1 MAKKT
6 IKEIRLTFNEGDK
19 DIIEFL
25 NGKTS
30 KTGYIKDLIRL
41 HMLIEQSYLVNGVNV
56 KQDNVSCGTIKEE
69 SKVNDDFDFDLSDLN
84 L

>member
-1 MAKKT
+1 MATKK
-6 IKEIRLTFNEGDK
+6 EMRLTFNERDK

-41 HMLIEQSYLVNGVNV
+41 HMLIEQSYLANGVNV
-56 KQDNVSCGTIKEE
+56 EQGVSRETVKVEEKKQDE
-69 SKVNDDFDFDLSDLN
+69 FDFDLSDLN

>member
-1 MAKKT
+1 MAKT
-6 IKEIRLTFNEGDK
+6 IREVRLTFNEKDK

-41 HMLIEQSYLVNGVNV
+41 HMLIEQSYLANGVNV
-56 KQDNVSCGTIKEE
+56 EQSVSRETVKVEEKKQDEY
-69 SKVNDDFDFDLSDLN
+69 DFDLSDLG

>member
-6 IKEIRLTFNEGDK
+6 IKEIRLTFNEKDR

-25 NGKTS
+25 DNKTS

-41 HMLIEQSYLVNGVNV
+41 HMQIEQSYLANGVSVEQN
-56 KQDNVSCGTIKEE
+56 NVSCGTIKEE
-69 SKVNDDFDFDLSDLN
+69 NKVDDFDFSLDDLDL
-84 L
+84 

>member
-1 MAKKT
+1 MAKT
-6 IKEIRLTFNEGDK
+6 IREVRLTFNEKDK

-41 HMLIEQSYLVNGVNV
+41 HMQIEQSYLANGATIITDASRETVKV
-56 KQDNVSCGTIKEE
+56 EEKKQDE
-69 SKVNDDFDFDLSDLN
+69 FDFSLDDLN

>member
-1 MAKKT
+1 MAKT
-6 IKEIRLTFNEGDK
+6 IREVRLTFNERDK

-41 HMLIEQSYLVNGVNV
+41 HMQIEQSYLADGMNVEQSVSRETVNV
-56 KQDNVSCGTIKEE
+56 EEKKQDE
-69 SKVNDDFDFDLSDLN
+69 FDFDLSDLN

>member
-1 MAKKT
+1 MKKT
-6 IKEIRLTFNEGDK
+6 IKEVRLTFSEKDK

-30 KTGYIKDLIRL
+30 KTGYIKDLLRL
-41 HMLIEQSYLVNGVNV
+41 HMQIEQSYLANGVNV
-56 KQDNVSCGTIKEE
+56 KQDNVSRGTIKEDDKE
-69 SKVNDDFDFDLSDLN
+69 SDEFDFDLSDLN

>member
-1 MAKKT
+1 MAKT
-6 IKEIRLTFNEGDK
+6 IREVRLTFNERDK

-30 KTGYIKDLIRL
+30 KTAYIKDILRL
-41 HMLIEQSYLVNGVNV
+41 HMQIEQSYLANGVNV
-56 KQDNVSCGTIKEE
+56 EQSVSRETVKVEEKKQDE
-69 SKVNDDFDFDLSDLN
+69 FDFDLSDLN

>member
-1 MAKKT
+1 MAKT
-6 IKEIRLTFNEGDK
+6 IREVRLTFNEKDK

-30 KTGYIKDLIRL
+30 KTAYIKDLLRL
-41 HMLIEQSYLVNGVNV
+41 HMQIEQSYLANSAGVEQSV
-56 KQDNVSCGTIKEE
+56 SRETVKVEEKKQDE
-69 SKVNDDFDFDLSDLN
+69 FDFDLSDLN

>member
-1 MAKKT
+1 MAKT
-6 IKEIRLTFNEGDK
+6 IREIRLTFNEKDK

-41 HMLIEQSYLVNGVNV
+41 HMQIEQSYLANGMNVEQSVSRETVNV
-56 KQDNVSCGTIKEE
+56 EEKKQNE
-69 SKVNDDFDFDLSDLN
+69 FDFSLDDLGL
-84 L
+84 

>member
-1 MAKKT
+1 MKKT
-6 IKEIRLTFNEGDK
+6 IKEVRLTFNEKDK

-41 HMLIEQSYLVNGVNV
+41 HMLIEQSYLANGVNV
-56 KQDNVSCGTIKEE
+56 EQSVSRETVKVEEKKQDEY
-69 SKVNDDFDFDLSDLN
+69 DFDLSDLG

>member
-1 MAKKT
+1 MATKK
-6 IKEIRLTFNEGDK
+6 EMRLTFNEKDS

-41 HMLIEQSYLVNGVNV
+41 HMLIEQSYLANGVNV
-56 KQDNVSCGTIKEE
+56 EQSVSRETVKVEEKKQDE
-69 SKVNDDFDFDLSDLN
+69 FDFDLSDLN

>member
-1 MAKKT
+1 MAKT
-6 IKEIRLTFNEGDK
+6 IKEVRLTFNEKDK

-41 HMLIEQSYLVNGVNV
+41 HMQIEQSYLANGMNVEQSVSRETVNV
-56 KQDNVSCGTIKEE
+56 EEKKQDE
-69 SKVNDDFDFDLSDLN
+69 FDFDLSDLN

>member
-6 IKEIRLTFNEGDK
+6 IKEMRLTFNERDK

-41 HMLIEQSYLVNGVNV
+41 HMQIEQSYLANGTKATTDVSCETVKEEN
-56 KQDNVSCGTIKEE
+56 KQDE
-69 SKVNDDFDFDLSDLN
+69 FDFSLDDLN
-84 L
+84 LGL

>member
-6 IKEIRLTFNEGDK
+6 IKEIRLTFNEKDR

-25 NGKTS
+25 DNKTS

-41 HMLIEQSYLVNGVNV
+41 HMQIEQSYLANGMSMERNV
-56 KQDNVSCGTIKEE
+56 PCETIKEE
-69 SKVNDDFDFDLSDLN
+69 SKVNDEFDFSLDDLGL
-84 L
+84 